1 VEGNSRAP
9 NESRLEQESTND
21 ETHDSY
27 RIDGS
32 EKNNREKGEKNNKRE
47 VAALGVERATCVGD
61 EAVDLGAEERFPP
74 GRPRH
79 IRRRRRGCF
88 HSPGATGDV
97 GLLVGPRRQTGEKT
111 TTTRSRRRP

>member
-32 EKNNREKGEKNNKRE
+32 KKNNREKGEKKRKKRSCGARSGE
-47 VAALGVERATCVGD
+47 GD
-61 EAVDLGAEERFPP
+61 L
-74 GRPRH
+74 
-79 IRRRRRGCF
+79 RR
-88 HSPGATGDV
+88 
-97 GLLVGPRRQTGEKT
+97 
-111 TTTRSRRRP
+111 